1 MHNLLSVTK
10 SLSDKTRLRILNLLS
25 VRDFSVWEL
34 QKALNM
40 SEPRISRHVHILND
54 AGLIVRR
61 KEGRHFYYSLN
72 KAGNRAD
79 LFLYLQACFTIDPAF
94 GKDKIASENIAAPY
108 AVQR

>member
-10 SLSDKTRLRILNLLS
+10 SLSDKTRLRIVNLLS
-25 VRDFSVWEL
+25 FRDFSVLEL

-40 SEPRISRHVHILND
+40 SEPRISRHVRILKD
-54 AGLIVRR
+54 AGLIVRK
-61 KEGRHFYYSLN
+61 KEGRHIYYSLN

-79 LFLYLQACFTIDPAF
+79 LFLYLQACFTKDPVF
-94 GKDKIASENIAAPY
+94 EKDKKASENIAAPY